1 MSKVRVHELAK
12 EFDLENKE
20 VIERLSAAGVEVKTH
35 SSSVYADEA
44 RAILSKPAQKAAK
57 PKRAG
62 VMIVRKKP
70 QVKKE
75 EAEAAEP
82 KKAVP
87 PMIRK
92 AAAKPEQAAPVEEA
106 APAPAATE
114 AAPAPVEAE
123 APQPA
128 APSAGPSG
136 PRRDEA

>member
-87 PMIRK
+87 PMIRRLRLSQSRQHLLK
-92 AAAKPEQAAPVEEA
+92 RQRPHLQLPKRHRH
-106 APAPAATE
+106 
-114 AAPAPVEAE
+114 
-123 APQPA
+123 
-128 APSAGPSG
+128 G
-136 PRRDEA
+136 

>member
-106 APAPAATE
+106 PAARTC
-114 AAPAPVEAE
+114 
-123 APQPA
+123 
-128 APSAGPSG
+128 SYRSG
-136 PRRDEA
+136 TGTG

>member
-82 KKAVP
+82 KKKKRNKGKTKNWQENACYNH
-87 PMIRK
+87 
-92 AAAKPEQAAPVEEA
+92 Q
-106 APAPAATE
+106 
-114 AAPAPVEAE
+114 
-123 APQPA
+123 
-128 APSAGPSG
+128 SG
-136 PRRDEA
+136 TWRIY